1 MFVIKHLT
9 GELLQAESDIVS
21 LSCAARKLKLCV
33 EEGLSVNVIS
43 CAIAATRNLVGH
55 FNHSPLA
62 TSELRK
68 WQESMGPPA
77 LKLQQ
82 DCPTRWNSQFY
93 MTKKLLQCK
102 WPVSTVLSD
111 ETVTKR

>member
-1 MFVIKHLT
+1 M
-9 GELLQAESDIVS
+9 
-21 LSCAARKLKLCV
+21 
-33 EEGLSVNVIS
+33 EEGLSVNAIS
-43 CAIAATRNLVGH
+43 RAIAVTRNLVGH

-68 WQESMGPPA
+68 WQESMGLPA

-93 MTKKLLQCK
+93 MTKTLLQCR
-102 WPVSTVLSD
+102 WPVSAVLSD
-111 ETVTKR
+111 ETVTKGNNVTWIFNQRIGLF